1 MIRLGLI
8 GCGEHSESGH
18 AIPLARYQAVH
29 PGEIELTAACDL
41 NLERAQFFCRQYGF
55 VNAYRDVDEM
65 LAQCKLD
72 GCIAVVPVQKI
83 SELGIKLLGLGIPCV
98 VEKPLGAS
106 LAEAKALLAAARA
119 TGTMNMVSVNRRF
132 MPFLNRA
139 LEWTHNVGP
148 LRYVRCTLTRH
159 ARREPE
165 FLWATAVHAVD
176 ALRHIAGEVVE
187 AKIRVLG
194 HAAGSAE
201 WYAINLSFE
210 NGVSGRL
217 DVLPT
222 AGMLEETYELIGEGF
237 RASVTCPF
245 GPERGLRC
253 FRENRLALVEAA
265 SESIP
270 EDVLNGCY
278 DEASEFIRALT
289 VKRVARPSIE
299 EVFPSVELCLT
310 MAKTPE
316 ENAANKVSANT

>member
-18 AIPLARYQAVH
+18 AIPLARYRAAH

-41 NLERAQFFCRQYGF
+41 NLERAQLFCRQYGF
-55 VNAYRDVDEM
+55 IHAYRDVDDM
-65 LAQCKLD
+65 LAQSKLD
-72 GCIAVVPVQKI
+72 GCIAVVPVTKI

-106 LAEAKALLAAARA
+106 LSEARALLDAARA
-119 TGTMNMVSVNRRF
+119 TRTMNMVSVNRRF

-139 LEWTHNVGP
+139 LEWTHHAGP

-176 ALRHIAGEVVE
+176 ALRHIAGEVAD

-194 HAAGSAE
+194 NAGRFTD
-201 WYAINLSFE
+201 WYAIDLTFE

-253 FRENRLALVEAA
+253 FRENRLVLAEAG
-265 SESIP
+265 SENIP

-289 VKRVARPSIE
+289 TTRAARPSIE
-299 EVFPSVELCLT
+299 EVFPSVELCLR
-310 MAKTPE
+310 MAKALE
-316 ENAANKVSANT
+316 ENASNNLPART

>member
-18 AIPLARYQAVH
+18 AIPLARYQAAH
-29 PGEIELTAACDL
+29 PGEIELTGACDL
-41 NLERAQFFCRQYGF
+41 NLKRAQFFGRQYGF
-55 VNAYRDVDEM
+55 INAYRDIDEM
-65 LAQCKLD
+65 LAQSKLD

-106 LAEAKALLAAARA
+106 LAEVKALLAAAQA

-139 LEWTHNVGP
+139 LEWTHNAGP
-148 LRYVRCTLTRH
+148 LRYVRCTLARH

-165 FLWATAVHAVD
+165 FLWATAIHALD

-187 AKIRVLG
+187 AQIRVLG

-201 WYAINLSFE
+201 WYAINLRFE

-245 GPERGLRC
+245 GPERRLRC
-253 FRENRLALVEAA
+253 FRENRLELVEAA
-265 SESIP
+265 SKSIP

-278 DEASEFIRALT
+278 DEASEFIGALT
-289 VKRVARPSIE
+289 VKRAARPSIE
-299 EVFPSVELCLT
+299 DVFPSVELCLT
-310 MAKTPE
+310 MAKTLE
-316 ENAANKVSANT
+316 EIASNKVPAKT